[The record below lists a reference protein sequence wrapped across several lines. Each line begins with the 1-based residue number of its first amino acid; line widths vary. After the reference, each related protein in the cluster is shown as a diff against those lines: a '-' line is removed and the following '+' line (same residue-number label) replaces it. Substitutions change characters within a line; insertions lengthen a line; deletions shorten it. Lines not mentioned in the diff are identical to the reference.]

1 MNLKTERANVMEQ
14 FGGRPERVVGIVRKR
29 RWGRSGRRRAV
40 GALRDPNDFRRC
52 SRAEGWDSTRSLV
65 LLPGKKHR
73 SQRLEVDADVQELKS
88 LQSAYVTTGAVSQEC
103 LRMPNYC
110 NRCSTRMS
118 PLPYLQT
125 PGNKWA
131 ARCGHVAQLKDPQN
145 FDQDMLKVQDAEKI
159 YVCAL

>member
-1 MNLKTERANVMEQ
+1 MT
-14 FGGRPERVVGIVRKR
+14 
-29 RWGRSGRRRAV
+29 SV
-40 GALRDPNDFRRC
+40 GAPELKDGILNHT
-52 SRAEGWDSTRSLV
+52 ARSLV